1 VCGLR
6 DLHLRDL
13 RHARNHAVPFL
24 PGQARRG
31 RRGGRQT
38 SLVTATIDLS
48 PLKIAV
54 GHATDEAGATGLTV
68 IRGTDYPLRA
78 GAARFGRA
86 TGSRELFTAS
96 PDHLVNGRVDAIL
109 LTGGSAYGLDAT
121 AGVMD
126 WMEDNGR
133 GFAVGPGVVPIVPA
147 AVVFDLFPL
156 GRFDA
161 RPTRA
166 MAFSA
171 CESASAQVSEGAI
184 GVGTGVTVGKVLG
197 NAHCMKGGFG
207 CSMISN
213 DEGTVTVGAM
223 AVVNA
228 FGDVRDAGGKIIAGA
243 RAEDGSFADTIRVMQ
258 GAVPAPSSFDELA
271 MKNTTLIV
279 VAVSTPLSSVELGQL
294 AHAAGAGLYR
304 RITPV
309 GTSFD
314 GDVIFATAPRA
325 SEVSAPAPQVEA
337 LAVEALATAIERAVR
352 TRTPGEVL
360 A

>member
-1 VCGLR
+1 M
-6 DLHLRDL
+6 
-13 RHARNHAVPFL
+13 
-24 PGQARRG
+24 
-31 RRGGRQT
+31 
-38 SLVTATIDLS
+38 STIDFSALN
-48 PLKIAV
+48 IAV

-68 IRGTDYPLRA
+68 VRGTDYPLRA

-86 TGSRELFTAS
+86 TGSRELPTAS

-171 CESASAQVSEGAI
+171 CESASAQVEEGCV

-197 NAHCMKGGFG
+197 AAHCMKSGFG
-207 CSMISN
+207 CAMASTADGEVS
-213 DEGTVTVGAM
+213 VGAM
-223 AVVNA
+223 AAVNA
-228 FGDVRDAGGKIIAGA
+228 FGDVRDARNEIIAGA
-243 RAEDGSFADTIRVMQ
+243 RGEDGKFVDTVRVMH
-258 GAVPAPSSFDELA
+258 GEVPPPASFDELA
-271 MKNTTLIV
+271 MQNTTLVV
-279 VAVSTPLSSVELGQL
+279 VAVSTPLPAVELQQL
-294 AHAAGAGLYR
+294 AHAAGAGLFR

-314 GDVIFATAPRA
+314 GDVVFAVSPAQGERA
-325 SEVSAPAPQVEA
+325 RVEPIIIET
-337 LAVEALATAIERAVR
+337 LAVTAVEQAIERAVR
-352 TRTPGEVL
+352 LARGRDGIPGL
-360 A
+360 ADLHGN

>member
-1 VCGLR
+1 MPL
-6 DLHLRDL
+6 
-13 RHARNHAVPFL
+13 L
-24 PGQARRG
+24 PGEARR
-31 RRGGRQT
+31 RRGDGERNAARPPGD
-38 SLVTATIDLS
+38 VNATTDFS
-48 PLKIAV
+48 ALKIAV
-54 GHATDEAGATGLTV
+54 GHATDDAGATGLTV

-86 TGSRELFTAS
+86 TGSRELPTAS
-96 PDHLVNGRVDAIL
+96 PDHLVGGRIDAIL

-133 GFAVGPGVVPIVPA
+133 GFPVGPGVVPIVPA

-171 CESASAQVSEGAI
+171 CESASAIVEEGCVGA
-184 GVGTGVTVGKVLG
+184 GTGVTVGKVFG
-197 NAHCMKGGFG
+197 GAHCMKSGLG
-207 CSMISN
+207 CSIATST
-213 DEGTVTVGAM
+213 DGEVTVGAI

-228 FGDVRDAGGKIIAGA
+228 FGDVRDARNTIIAGA
-243 RAEDGSFADTIRVMQ
+243 RAEDGGFADTMRVMQ
-258 GAVPAPSSFDELA
+258 GDAPAPTSFDDLA
-271 MKNTTLIV
+271 MQNTTLVV
-279 VAVSTPLSSVELGQL
+279 VAVSTPLSAVELQQL
-294 AHAAGAGLYR
+294 AHAAGAGLFR

-314 GDVIFATAPRA
+314 GDVVFA
-325 SEVSAPAPQVEA
+325 VSPAQGERSRVEPIIIES
-337 LAVEALATAIERAVR
+337 LAVAAVEQAIERAVR
-352 TRTPGEVL
+352 LARGRDGIPGL
-360 A
+360 MDQHGD